1 MLKKVKYCIAVL
13 LFICTLAH
21 GQSRFEILE
30 SKLDDASVSQKGLN
44 NTVDI
49 SVNNYTIQEIIRAI
63 ASENNLNVSVEAKVN
78 VRPSYNFAGA
88 KVKEVFLLLCKE
100 HNLTLEWTGQIISFK
115 TFVPKKKEAL
125 NTPPKPINLVYNTAD
140 STVSGNLYNDTLY
153 NVVAKLSKLSKIN
166 IDVVPSLRNE
176 KVSMVIVNQKL
187 VDVLKRLSGGNE
199 VLKKQDN
206 FYQIKK
212 KEKEIDLSQSNS
224 SYKNNKGYKYNNKKK
239 KNYNK
244 GKYSNK
250 DGEFTVELFND
261 SLISVDATE
270 SDLKELITS
279 VCIESGKN
287 YFLFDEPKG
296 SISLKT
302 NNLGFEETLS
312 YLLNTSDFTYKKI
325 DSVYIIGDRKKEKFR
340 HTETYQ
346 FQYRTIEGIP
356 DIIPS
361 DLKKGVDI
369 QESVELNALILSG
382 ALPQINE
389 LKRFFNSLD
398 KVVPMVLIEVM
409 IVNIDRSKT
418 ITTGIGLDY
427 GNTNTTT
434 TMGINNNNDRNS
446 GANFVL
452 NASTLNRIVQS
463 ITNLGF
469 FNLGDVGNGFYMSM
483 SALENNGNV
492 KIVSTPKLAAL
503 NGHEAEMSIGETAYY
518 KEISNNIVGVQ
529 IPQQTQT
536 YIYKPLNAD
545 LSLNIKPVVSGDD
558 QITLEISVSQST
570 FTNRI
575 EDGAP
580 PGNVKQEF
588 KSIIRMKNKD
598 MVVLGGLD
606 KKIKSD
612 SNGGVPVLNRI
623 PVLKWFFGKQS
634 KENKKS
640 ELTIFIRPTVI
651 Q

>member
-1 MLKKVKYCIAVL
+1 MRRKVKYCLSIL
-13 LFICTLAH
+13 LFICFFAH
-21 GQSRFEILE
+21 GQSRFEIIK
-30 SKLDDASVSQKGLN
+30 SKLDQASVSQKGLN

-63 ASENNLNVSVEAKVN
+63 AQENNLNVSIEAKLN

-88 KVKEVFLLLCKE
+88 RIKEVFLLLCKE

-115 TFVPKKKEAL
+115 TFVPKEEKTA
-125 NTPPKPINLVYNTAD
+125 TVPPKTVNIVYNSVD
-140 STVSGNLYNDTLY
+140 STFSGNLYDDTLY
-153 NVVAKLSKLSKIN
+153 NVVAKLSELSKIN
-166 IDVVPSLRNE
+166 IDVIPGLKNE
-176 KVSMVIVNQKL
+176 KVSMVIVNQSL
-187 VDVLKRLSGGNE
+187 LDLLRRLAGENE
-199 VLKKQDN
+199 LLKKQDN

-212 KEKEIDLSQSNS
+212 KEKKVDLSKVKLSSNGGRNSRNRNTNYKRQQS
-224 SYKNNKGYKYNNKKK
+224 
-239 KNYNK
+239 
-244 GKYSNK
+244 
-250 DGEFTVELFND
+250 DGDFIVELYQD

-270 SDLKELITS
+270 SNLKELILA
-279 VCIESGKN
+279 VCSESGKN
-287 YFLFDEPKG
+287 FFLFDEPKG
-296 SISLKT
+296 YISLKT
-302 NNLGFEETLS
+302 QKLGFEETLS
-312 YLLNTSDFTYKKI
+312 YLLNTSNFTYKKI
-325 DSVYIIGDRKKEKFR
+325 DSVYIIGDREKEKFR

-356 DIIPS
+356 DFIPS
-361 DLKKGVDI
+361 DLSKGVDI
-369 QESVELNALILSG
+369 QESVELNSLILSG
-382 ALPQINE
+382 ALSQINE
-389 LKRFFNSLD
+389 LKIFFNSLD

-418 ITTGIGLDY
+418 ISTGLGVNYD
-427 GNTNTTT
+427 NTNITNNV
-434 TMGINNNNDRNS
+434 GVNNNNDLNN
-446 GANFVL
+446 GVNFVL
-452 NASTLNRIVQS
+452 NSSTLNRIVQS

-469 FNLGDVGNGFYMSM
+469 FNLGDVGNGFYLSM
-483 SALENNGNV
+483 AALENNGNI

-518 KEISNNIVGVQ
+518 KEVTNNIFGVQ
-529 IPQQTQT
+529 NPTSTQSFV
-536 YIYKPLNAD
+536 YKPLNAD
-545 LSLNIKPVVSGDD
+545 LSLNIKPVVSGND

-570 FTNRI
+570 FTARI
-575 EDGAP
+575 EEGAP

-606 KKIKSD
+606 KKIKSS